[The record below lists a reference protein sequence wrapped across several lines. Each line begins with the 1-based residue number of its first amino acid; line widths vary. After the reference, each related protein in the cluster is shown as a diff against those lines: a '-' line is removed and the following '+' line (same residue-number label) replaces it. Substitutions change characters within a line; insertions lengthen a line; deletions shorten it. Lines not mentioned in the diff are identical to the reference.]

1 MTAEKEEEEAGCC
14 DVRRKVLPLQ
24 KKMKII
30 RFLQKKE
37 TRKLISRYRFV
48 VMFLLLATMV
58 LIAKQLR
65 VVEASPANN
74 ALIRKEIDNMLSGIK
89 TTNIKYMKQV
99 YSNFSSVADPND
111 GSYTS
116 SLIQKATEFV
126 TGLAIFFC
134 VIFGLIGLI
143 KESQKGE
150 ITAEYWTKVFVSTVV
165 AVTVVANINMVMDA
179 LYKTGGAFIDG
190 MVTVVDDNTSAES
203 QQVTMD
209 ENEKKALLH
218 ALSLMPP
225 FNGYQSG
232 TSVPDPNN
240 PTPAPDPDNPDENLT
255 VGTIEDVY
263 YGTTD
268 DYIASSYIHDLMTP
282 MQLIGLLPMLAS
294 MYLMYAMVFEIKLR
308 QIFAPLAVAG
318 IALEGARSS
327 GLRFLKKYLAC
338 YLRVTMYFAIA
349 ALGAMMTNYFYAR
362 VITTATINQLTKLD
376 IGTTACLIM
385 MFGSNALAAIT
396 MLQTGGLADEII
408 GV

>member
-74 ALIRKEIDNMLSGIK
+74 ALIRKEIDNMLNGIK
-89 TTNIKYMKQV
+89 ATNIKYMKQV

-190 MVTVVDDNTSAES
+190 MITVVDDNTSLES

-209 ENEKKALLH
+209 ENKKKALLH

-240 PTPAPDPDNPDENLT
+240 PAPDPDNPDENLT

-318 IALEGARSS
+318 IALEGPRSS

-349 ALGAMMTNYFYAR
+349 ALGAMMTNYFYER

>member
-74 ALIRKEIDNMLSGIK
+74 ALIRKEIDNMLNGIK
-89 TTNIKYMKQV
+89 ATNIKYMKQV

-190 MVTVVDDNTSAES
+190 MITVVDDNTSLES

-209 ENEKKALLH
+209 ENKKKALLH

-240 PTPAPDPDNPDENLT
+240 PAPDPDNPDENLT

-318 IALEGARSS
+318 IALEGPRSS

-349 ALGAMMTNYFYAR
+349 ALGSMMTNYFYER

>member
-74 ALIRKEIDNMLSGIK
+74 ALIRKEIDNMLNGIK
-89 TTNIKYMKQV
+89 ATNIKYMKQV
-99 YSNFSSVADPND
+99 YSNFSSVAAPND

-190 MVTVVDDNTSAES
+190 MITVVDDNTSLES

-209 ENEKKALLH
+209 ENKKKALLH

-240 PTPAPDPDNPDENLT
+240 PAPDPDSPDENLT

-318 IALEGARSS
+318 IALEGPRSS

-349 ALGAMMTNYFYAR
+349 ALGSMMTNYFYER

>member
-99 YSNFSSVADPND
+99 YSNFSSVAAPND

-190 MVTVVDDNTSAES
+190 MITVVDDNTSLES

-209 ENEKKALLH
+209 ENKKKALLH

-240 PTPAPDPDNPDENLT
+240 PAPDPNNPDENLT

-349 ALGAMMTNYFYAR
+349 ALGAMMTNYFYER

>member
-74 ALIRKEIDNMLSGIK
+74 ALIRKEIDNMLNGIK
-89 TTNIKYMKQV
+89 ATNIKYMKQV

-190 MVTVVDDNTSAES
+190 MITVVDDNTSLES

-209 ENEKKALLH
+209 ENKKKALLH

-240 PTPAPDPDNPDENLT
+240 PAPDPDNPDENLT

-318 IALEGARSS
+318 IALEGPRSS

-349 ALGAMMTNYFYAR
+349 ALGAMMTN
-362 VITTATINQLTKLD
+362 
-376 IGTTACLIM
+376 
-385 MFGSNALAAIT
+385 
-396 MLQTGGLADEII
+396 
-408 GV
+408 

>member
-1 MTAEKEEEEAGCC
+1 
-14 DVRRKVLPLQ
+14 
-24 KKMKII
+24 
-30 RFLQKKE
+30 
-37 TRKLISRYRFV
+37 
-48 VMFLLLATMV
+48 
-58 LIAKQLR
+58 
-65 VVEASPANN
+65 
-74 ALIRKEIDNMLSGIK
+74 MLNGIK
-89 TTNIKYMKQV
+89 ATNIKYMKQV

-190 MVTVVDDNTSAES
+190 MITVVDDNTSLES

-209 ENEKKALLH
+209 ENKKKALLH

-240 PTPAPDPDNPDENLT
+240 PAPDPDNPDENLT
-255 VGTIEDVY
+255 VGTIEDVWLEDY
-263 YGTTD
+263 KVQVQTD
-268 DYIASSYIHDLMTP
+268 DGRIVTATDPDKKDI
-282 MQLIGLLPMLAS
+282 
-294 MYLMYAMVFEIKLR
+294 
-308 QIFAPLAVAG
+308 IFAIKFPIAKDTPNPKLGSQEVRAG
-318 IALEGARSS
+318 RTLIVKTQTFETS
-327 GLRFLKKYLAC
+327 G
-338 YLRVTMYFAIA
+338 
-349 ALGAMMTNYFYAR
+349 
-362 VITTATINQLTKLD
+362 TIRYVQ
-376 IGTTACLIM
+376 IGEYDPPEA
-385 MFGSNALAAIT
+385 F
-396 MLQTGGLADEII
+396 QKP
-408 GV
+408 